1 MERIGVPMNF
11 AQANS
16 LLQGRCYESR
26 RVGNHVYLRRRNHGI
41 AVQIHSSDKLLFTPD
56 GRVILATKWFSDLAI
71 RNRINGFLP
80 EPWLVCRWRNHKI
93 LYRAQDGYKNGW
105 SVDGLVVINLDGTLK
120 CKDRPR
126 RGSLR
131 LMSEVQEEVREL
143 DRERNRPRQKTATKD
158 SVLAKQS
165 QIQVTVQAHGDLYF
179 AGEKRANSFF
189 KNPILWHRAVFPGGR
204 IRNIGFLR

>member
-1 MERIGVPMNF
+1 M
-11 AQANS
+11 
-16 LLQGRCYESR
+16 
-26 RVGNHVYLRRRNHGI
+26 YLRRRNHAI

-56 GRVILATKWFSDLAI
+56 GRVILATKLFSDIAI
-71 RNRINGFLP
+71 GYRLNGLLP
-80 EPWLVCRWRNHKI
+80 EPWLVCRWRKHTI
-93 LYRAQDGYKNGW
+93 LYRAQDGYENGW

-120 CKDRPR
+120 CKGRPR

-131 LMSEVQEEVREL
+131 PMSPETE
-143 DRERNRPRQKTATKD
+143 TATKD

-179 AGEKRANSFF
+179 AGEKRATSFST
-189 KNPILWHRAVFPGGR
+189 NPILWHRAVFPGGR